1 MQKRIKKLAH
11 ELSAEFLDIRH
22 HLHRHP
28 ELSYQEYETSAY
40 IKQKLKEWDIP
51 FLEGIA
57 DTGIVAHIEG
67 HKPNKKVIALRSDMD
82 ALPVQE
88 ENELAYKS
96 QNKGVMHACGHDVH
110 MTTLLGTAK
119 ILKQFSDAFEGTF
132 KLIFQ
137 PGEERAPGGA
147 SLMIKDGALENPTPD
162 AIIGMH
168 VDPEIEIGN
177 VGFFKPGIS
186 MASADEVFITVKGKG
201 GHAATPHLTTD
212 TILVA
217 SHIVVGLQQLISRN
231 KDPFSPSVLSIC
243 SFNGGHTTNV
253 IPKEVHLIGT
263 FRALDEK
270 WRYKAHE
277 LIQKEA
283 RAIAEGMGAEVDIE
297 IPPGYPSLKNDEHL
311 SKLTRTIA
319 DDFLNSENVMT
330 IPKRMGGEDF
340 AFYTR
345 EIPACFYRVGVGN
358 SMKGISSHLHT
369 PTFNV
374 DEAAIEK
381 SVGLM
386 TYIGM
391 ELLKE

>member
-1 MQKRIKKLAH
+1 
-11 ELSAEFLDIRH
+11 
-22 HLHRHP
+22 
-28 ELSYQEYETSAY
+28 
-40 IKQKLKEWDIP
+40 
-51 FLEGIA
+51 
-57 DTGIVAHIEG
+57 
-67 HKPNKKVIALRSDMD
+67 
-82 ALPVQE
+82 
-88 ENELAYKS
+88 
-96 QNKGVMHACGHDVH
+96 
-110 MTTLLGTAK
+110 
-119 ILKQFSDAFEGTF
+119 
-132 KLIFQ
+132 
-137 PGEERAPGGA
+137 
-147 SLMIKDGALENPTPD
+147 
-162 AIIGMH
+162 
-168 VDPEIEIGN
+168 
-177 VGFFKPGIS
+177 
-186 MASADEVFITVKGKG
+186 
-201 GHAATPHLTTD
+201 
-212 TILVA
+212 
-217 SHIVVGLQQLISRN
+217 
-231 KDPFSPSVLSIC
+231 
-243 SFNGGHTTNV
+243 
-253 IPKEVHLIGT
+253 